1 MKVGDLDRFVFIVG
15 APRCGTTTLAQFLKE
30 HPEVSFP
37 IIKEPHYFAQYDLRG
52 LSDRQ
57 LRERVEEEYLGRF
70 FKGDPSL
77 RIAADASVTYL
88 YTPEQLEPVLRLWP
102 DSRFVIA
109 IRNPLSMLPSLHS
122 RLMYV
127 GVETVGKF
135 EDAWAAARGQ
145 LARRRSLSGIIDPLW
160 LRYDEAA
167 RFATYLERLFSVVG
181 RERCLVMILDDMV
194 ANPSEQYRRF
204 MDFVDLEPVRT
215 EGFQVHRPGRR
226 VRSLWLQ
233 RMLKRPNI
241 MLRKSV
247 AEGKFKTPPINL
259 LEGNGNAA
267 LNMVLAVRRQMLR
280 LNRTERRPEPI
291 SESTQA
297 EICSHFEPEVER
309 LSSLIGR
316 DLTHWLRVR
325 A

>member
-1 MKVGDLDRFVFIVG
+1 MKVGDLDRLVFIVG

-30 HPEVSFP
+30 HPAVSFP
-37 IIKEPHYFAQYDLRG
+37 IIKEPHYFAQNDLRG
-52 LSDRQ
+52 LSDRE
-57 LRERVEEEYLGRF
+57 LRDRVESEYLGRF
-70 FKGDPSL
+70 FRNDASL
-77 RIAADASVTYL
+77 RIGADASVTYL

-102 DSRFVIA
+102 DSRFVVA
-109 IRNPLSMLPSLHS
+109 LRNPLSMLPSLHS
-122 RLMYV
+122 RLVYV
-127 GVETVGKF
+127 GVESVGKF
-135 EDAWAAARGQ
+135 EEAWAAARGR
-145 LARRRSLSGIIDPLW
+145 LARRRALSGLVDPLW

-194 ANPSEQYRRF
+194 ANPSEQYRQF
-204 MDFVDLEPVRT
+204 MEFIDLEPVRT
-215 EGFQVHRPGRR
+215 EGFQVHRAGRG

-241 MLRKSV
+241 LLRQSV
-247 AEGKFKTPPINL
+247 AKGKFRAPPINL
-259 LEGNGNAA
+259 LTGNGNAA
-267 LNMVLAVRRQMLR
+267 LNMILAVRRQMLR
-280 LNRTERRPEPI
+280 LNRTQLRAEPI
-291 SESTQA
+291 SASIQA

-309 LSSLIGR
+309 LTNLIGR

>member
-30 HPEVSFP
+30 HPAVSFP
-37 IIKEPHYFAQYDLRG
+37 IIKEPHYFAQNDLRG
-52 LSDRQ
+52 LSDHD
-57 LRERVEEEYLGRF
+57 LRDRVEEEYLGPF
-70 FKGDPSL
+70 FRRDTSL
-77 RIAADASVTYL
+77 RIGADASVTYL

-102 DSRFVIA
+102 DSRFIVA
-109 IRNPLSMLPSLHS
+109 LRNPLAMLPSLHG
-122 RLMYV
+122 RLVYV
-127 GVETVGKF
+127 GVEPVGKF
-135 EDAWAAARGQ
+135 EEAWAAARGR
-145 LARRRSLSGIIDPLW
+145 LARGRALSGLVDPLW

-215 EGFQVHRPGRR
+215 EGFEVHRAGRG

-241 MLRKSV
+241 LLRRS
-247 AEGKFKTPPINL
+247 AANGKKAQPINL
-259 LEGNGNAA
+259 LTGNGSVT
-267 LNMVLAVRRQMLR
+267 LNMILAVRRQMLR
-280 LNRTERRPEPI
+280 LNRTQRGPAPI
-291 SESTQA
+291 SASIQA
-297 EICSHFEPEVER
+297 EICSHFEQEVER
-309 LSSLIGR
+309 LTSLIGR
-316 DLTHWLRVR
+316 DLTHWLRLR

>member
-145 LARRRSLSGIIDPLW
+145 LARRRSLSGIIDCLHQTFGAEQTRKLDW
-160 LRYDEAA
+160 LE
-167 RFATYLERLFSVVG
+167 EVFSQL
-181 RERCLVMILDDMV
+181 RRCLGLC
-194 ANPSEQYRRF
+194 
-204 MDFVDLEPVRT
+204 LH
-215 EGFQVHRPGRR
+215 EGGTNVTAQSRPGDANHSRCDCTCFTRR
-226 VRSLWLQ
+226 
-233 RMLKRPNI
+233 
-241 MLRKSV
+241 
-247 AEGKFKTPPINL
+247 EH
-259 LEGNGNAA
+259 
-267 LNMVLAVRRQMLR
+267 RRQGYQD
-280 LNRTERRPEPI
+280 N
-291 SESTQA
+291 
-297 EICSHFEPEVER
+297 
-309 LSSLIGR
+309 
-316 DLTHWLRVR
+316 D
-325 A
+325 